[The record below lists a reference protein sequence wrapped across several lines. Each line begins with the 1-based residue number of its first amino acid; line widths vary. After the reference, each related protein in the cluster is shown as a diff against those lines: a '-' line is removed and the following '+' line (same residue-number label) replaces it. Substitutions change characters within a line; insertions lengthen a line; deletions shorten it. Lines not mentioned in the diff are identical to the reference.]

1 MEGVGDESPVCRVP
15 PTAQYWERKYRDEG
29 GGNRTHDLEIKS
41 LLLYQLS
48 YALARTKR
56 GRAAMETQD
65 LKHSQL
71 LPQLAF
77 ALGALAF
84 SGGVAQGQDSSHSR
98 GDRWQITLD
107 AAEYVWDIQLVR
119 LAGDSLVYRQSD
131 SVGSASVQHITE
143 LRLVQKSTV
152 RLGGAAETGGALQA
166 LTGSDDEVY
175 DLLALDYPAR
185 LRAIQQILL
194 LHPPEP

>member
-1 MEGVGDESPVCRVP
+1 
-15 PTAQYWERKYRDEG
+15 
-29 GGNRTHDLEIKS
+29 
-41 LLLYQLS
+41 
-48 YALARTKR
+48 
-56 GRAAMETQD
+56 METQD
-65 LKHSQL
+65 LKHSRLL

-77 ALGALAF
+77 ALGTLAF
-84 SGGVAQGQDSSHSR
+84 SWGLAHGQDSSHPR

-107 AAEYVWDIQLVR
+107 SGEYVWDIRLVR

-131 SVGSASVQHITE
+131 SVGSASVQRITE
-143 LRLVQKSTV
+143 LRLIQKSTV
-152 RLGGAAETGGALQA
+152 RLGEAAETGGALQA

-175 DLLALDYPAR
+175 DLVALDYPAR

>member
-1 MEGVGDESPVCRVP
+1 
-15 PTAQYWERKYRDEG
+15 
-29 GGNRTHDLEIKS
+29 
-41 LLLYQLS
+41 
-48 YALARTKR
+48 
-56 GRAAMETQD
+56 
-65 LKHSQL
+65 
-71 LPQLAF
+71 
-77 ALGALAF
+77 
-84 SGGVAQGQDSSHSR
+84 
-98 GDRWQITLD
+98 
-107 AAEYVWDIQLVR
+107 VWDINLVR

-143 LRLVQKSTV
+143 LRLIQKSTV
-152 RLGGAAETGGALQA
+152 RLGGAVEAGGALQA